1 MPNIENP
8 RIMVVQKLGV
18 FGAKDED
25 AIIVEIREFF
35 ESKGVVLEASSPDLF
50 QNVKQF
56 VTAAQ
61 NIAPSLTEKDI
72 EQLLNAIFNLSITL
86 PIEQSL
92 DFTKQLC
99 EVFKSP
105 AFKGTGWTS
114 HAGVAVR
121 ILSNIFHLFTDRPEF
136 QLLTFKTLLEI
147 AGQANI
153 TNSID
158 LSLETVEE
166 HIAEWKLNVEE
177 RREILRRLHN
187 TLILDKRTNFAF
199 EVMMALLQTYTK
211 VDADKAKEDARECV
225 RTAIVDPNSF
235 SVDHLLRL
243 NAVQSLEK
251 SDPKIHQLL
260 LLFSTG
266 KLADYR
272 GFISDNSS
280 FIRDQLK
287 VGIIWNKFMIML

>member
-1 MPNIENP
+1 
-8 RIMVVQKLGV
+8 MVVQKLGV

-25 AIIVEIREFF
+25 TIIDELHEYFKG
-35 ESKGVVLEASSPDLF
+35 KGVVLDATSRDLF

-56 VTAAQ
+56 VSATQ
-61 NIAPSLTEKDI
+61 KIAPSLTEKDV
-72 EQLLNAIFNLSITL
+72 EQLLNAIFNLSVTL

-92 DFTKQLC
+92 EFTKQLC
-99 EVFKSP
+99 EVFKTP
-105 AFKGTGWTS
+105 AFKGTGWNS

-136 QLLTFKTLLEI
+136 QLFTFKTLLEI

-158 LSLETVEE
+158 VSLETVEQ
-166 HIAEWKLNVEE
+166 HIAEWKLNVEDK
-177 RREILRRLHN
+177 REILRRLHN
-187 TLILDKRTNFAF
+187 ALISDKRTNTAF

-211 VDADKAKEDARECV
+211 VDADNAKEDARECV

-266 KLADYR
+266 KLSDYR
-272 GFISDNSS
+272 RFISENST
-280 FIRDQLK
+280 FIRDHLK
-287 VGIIWNKFMIML
+287 VAYFY